1 MLNTLNKLTH
11 LGFAALVLL
20 VLLAGC
26 TEAKQVS
33 IHDPVMIKE
42 GETYYLFSTGPG
54 ITMYSST
61 DMMHW
66 KKEGEVFTEAPSW
79 ANDAAPGFN
88 GHLWA
93 PDIVEKDGQFY
104 LYYSISAFGKN
115 TSGIGVTVT
124 PTLNP
129 RSKHYGWKDQGMVIR
144 SIPNRDEWN
153 AIDPA
158 IIVDNDGQAWMS
170 FGSFWQNLKIVALDQ
185 TWTKLAE
192 PQQWYNIAALPNG
205 SMADSD
211 EVNDGEIEAPF
222 IFKKN
227 DDYFLFVS
235 WGKCCRKDE
244 STYRVAVGR
253 SKNVTGPFLDKN
265 GKDLA
270 QGGGSVLIRGNKK
283 WPGLGHNSA
292 YTFEGKDWLVLHAYE
307 SADNGLQKLKILEM
321 TWDKDGWPVVN
332 SDDLDSYMSEEIQ

>member
-1 MLNTLNKLTH
+1 M
-11 LGFAALVLL
+11 VLL
-20 VLLAGC
+20 RTPLLRAASTLFFFLALTGC
-26 TEAKQVS
+26 SEAKQVS

-42 GETYYLFSTGPG
+42 GNTYYLFSTGPG

-61 DMMHW
+61 DMKNW
-66 KKEGEVFTEAPSW
+66 RREGEVFAQPPAW
-79 ANDAAPGFN
+79 ANDAVPGFN

-93 PDIVEKDGQFY
+93 PDIVEKDGSYY
-104 LYYSISAFGKN
+104 LYYSLSAFGKN

-129 RSKHYGWKDQGMVIR
+129 RSENYQWQDKGMVIR
-144 SIPNRDEWN
+144 SVPERDEWN

-158 IIVDNDGQAWMS
+158 IVVDDNGQAWMA
-170 FGSFWQNLKIVALDQ
+170 FGSFWQNLKMVALDDS
-185 TWTKLAE
+185 WTRLAE
-192 PQQWYNIAALPNG
+192 PQQWHNIAALPKG
-205 SMADSD
+205 SMPKGDA
-211 EVNDGEIEAPF
+211 VKDGEIEAPF

-244 STYRVAVGR
+244 STYRLAVGR
-253 SKNVTGPFLDKN
+253 SDKATGPFLDKA
-265 GKDLA
+265 GKELSK
-270 QGGGSVLIRGNKK
+270 GGGTLLISGNDQ

-292 YTFEGKDWLVLHAYE
+292 YTFDGKDWLVLHAYE

-321 TWDKDGWPVVN
+321 QWDNDGWPVVD
-332 SDDLDSYMSEEIQ
+332 SRELDSYKSVELTK